1 VSAPAEPGRRRI
13 GLRKQRRFARKAHYV
28 GAVPWR
34 ISLANPSRFMA
45 LAARLLPALEA
56 MSAVG
61 FVAGLYLSFTAP
73 DDYQQGETVRIMY
86 LHVPSAWLA
95 HLIYTLM
102 SASAVGALVWRHPL
116 AEVSMKAAARIGC
129 AFTFLCLVTGSLWG
143 KPMWGAWWVWDAR
156 LTSVLMLFVIY
167 LGILAIFNAV
177 EDEGRAG
184 RIAAIATLVGFVD
197 IPIVKFSVE
206 WWNTLHQGASVFTL
220 DGPKIAPQ
228 YLLPLFVMA
237 VAFTL
242 LFAALHLAAMRN
254 EILRRR
260 LRRLAIL
267 ATADTTADSPVTSL
281 EGGAR
286 A

>member
-1 VSAPAEPGRRRI
+1 MPG
-13 GLRKQRRFARKAHYV
+13 L
-28 GAVPWR
+28 

-45 LAARLLPALEA
+45 LADRVLPALGA
-56 MSAVG
+56 LAAAG
-61 FVAGLYLSFTAP
+61 LVAGLYLSFTGPA
-73 DDYQQGETVRIMY
+73 DYQQGETVRIMY

-95 HLIYTLM
+95 LLIYTLM
-102 SASAVGALVWRHPL
+102 SISAIGALVWRHPL
-116 AEVSMKAAARIGC
+116 AEVSMKAAAPIGC

-143 KPMWGAWWVWDAR
+143 KPMWGTWWVWDAR
-156 LTSVLMLFVIY
+156 LTSVLVLFLIY
-167 LGILAIFNAV
+167 LGILAIFNAI
-177 EDEGRAG
+177 EDQGQAG
-184 RIAAIATLVGFVD
+184 RIAAIATLVGFVN

-220 DGPKIAPQ
+220 DGPKIDPQ
-228 YLLPLFVMA
+228 ILLPLAVMA
-237 VAFTL
+237 LSFTL

-267 ATADTTADSPVTSL
+267 AAADAAPRVTVSPV